1 MQQPNG
7 SIAKLIECKFQKGV
21 KLKWSTFVDGE
32 NGYLYGIPA
41 NATHV
46 IKFNTTDKS
55 VIQIGPKHE
64 GGWSCG
70 VRADNGKIYCAPNN
84 CDRILIINTIDESV
98 AYLDKSLPE
107 TGHNLWSS
115 GVLAADGNIYFM
127 PAGASKILKVNTHNE
142 TISIVGNELVEK
154 DGVLDASSEKIGA
167 TIASKDGKIIY
178 GIPFKNKRIIKYRLS
193 NPGTTTRIGVDSDFE
208 DFECWSAVL
217 GPDGSTIY
225 ASNEFGKI
233 LKFDTVNDTYEFI
246 SNAIPT
252 SGRYGWCE
260 AIVGIDQNIYWPPY
274 GANRVLKFNT
284 YTQKREL
291 IGDDLSGLGYW
302 KWYSGTLASDD
313 SGYAYFAP
321 SNANYIL
328 QLDTSKGK
336 TKMIDRELN
345 LPSFDEIE
353 DPSDV
358 IMERSGCAVGLTKS
372 VKSLKAC
379 FSGQTKSCLKN
390 STHKWSYLH

>member
-1 MQQPNG
+1 MQQLNG
-7 SIAKLIECKFQKGV
+7 SIAKLIECRFQKGV
-21 KLKWSTFVDGE
+21 KIKWSTFVDGE
-32 NGYLYGIPA
+32 DGFLYGIPA

-70 VRADNGKIYCAPNN
+70 VRAGNGKIYCAPNN
-84 CDRILIINTIDESV
+84 SDQILIINTKDESV
-98 AYLDKSLPE
+98 AYLNESLPE
-107 TGHNLWSS
+107 PGHNLWSS

-127 PAGASKILKVNTHNE
+127 PAGASKILKVDTNDE
-142 TISIVGNELVEK
+142 TVSIVGNELVEK
-154 DGVLDASSEKIGA
+154 NGVHDASSEKFGA

-193 NPGTTTRIGVDSDFE
+193 NPDTTTAIGKDSDFE
-208 DFECWSAVL
+208 DFECWSGVL

-233 LKFDTVNDTYEFI
+233 LKFDTVNDTYQFV

-260 AIVGIDQNIYWPPY
+260 AIVGIDQNIYWCPY

-284 YTQKREL
+284 FTQKREL
-291 IGDDLSGLGYW
+291 IGDDLSGFGYW

-321 SNANYIL
+321 SNTNYIL

-336 TKMIDRELN
+336 TKMIDQEDDI
-345 LPSFDEIE
+345 PSVDGTE
-353 DPSDV
+353 DPSDIV
-358 IMERSGCAVGLTKS
+358 FDRSGCPNGLTKS
-372 VKSLKAC
+372 VKTLKGC
-379 FSGQTKSCLKN
+379 FSIQTKSCWEN
-390 STHKWSYLH
+390 SICKWNY